1 MRKKHIPM
9 RTCVGCGSSLP
20 KRELIRVVRD
30 PNGKVDLDLTGKRA
44 GRGAYVCPNEQCL
57 ERAVKGRKLDRA
69 LELTIQNDVL
79 VDLKRILYEQNL

>member
-1 MRKKHIPM
+1 M